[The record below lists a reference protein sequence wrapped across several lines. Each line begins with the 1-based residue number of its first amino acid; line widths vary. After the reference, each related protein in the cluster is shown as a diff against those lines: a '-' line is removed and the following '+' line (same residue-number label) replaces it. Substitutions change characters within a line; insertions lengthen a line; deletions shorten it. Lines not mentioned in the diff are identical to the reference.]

1 MQKVTFGV
9 QLDFWDTNTK
19 PKMSQPETKKAREC
33 TKHIYNVFDAID
45 SNTGKY
51 FSLGIYP
58 HLPHTPSPDPTEHV
72 CHASHSSGLSLAV
85 TAAGSDSAK
94 APHVTQTHDVEHA
107 GLQAIAQAAAGGGR
121 AATAVDHAVSGGE
134 QFTEDDEELVLGEW
148 HSRVDRKGEDK
159 GLILEDS
166 DEESPF
172 TEDQAIDP
180 SAPVQG
186 NQPRGAPEAGE
197 TESKWT
203 KSR

>member
-1 MQKVTFGV
+1 MTVGV
-9 QLDFWDTNTK
+9 QLDFWDIHTK

-33 TKHIYNVFDAID
+33 TQHLYNVFDTID

-58 HLPHTPSPDPTEHV
+58 HLPHTPTPDPTEHV
-72 CHASHSSGLSLAV
+72 CHASHDSGLSLAV

-94 APHVTQTHDVEHA
+94 APHVPQTHDVEHA
-107 GLQAIAQAAAGGGR
+107 GLEAIAQAAAGGGST
-121 AATAVDHAVSGGE
+121 AAAVNHAVGGGE
-134 QFTEDDEELVLGEW
+134 QFPEYDEELVLGEW

-166 DEESPF
+166 NEESPV

-186 NQPRGAPEAGE
+186 NQPRGAPGAGG
-197 TESKWT
+197 TKGKWT